1 MLDYYC
7 KNFTT
12 YFLNKILHKM
22 KKISFFLM
30 LIMAS
35 VVSLTSC
42 SKDDSVSPTTYT
54 FLYSIADDP
63 DMSVSMTI
71 LEYNSKGEQIANN
84 NVECKNGLSK
94 TFIANSN
101 TEKVKLYLT
110 ATVNSK
116 SASRWVQEVYYLKK
130 NDNTTIEYTGKTIV
144 GLLEP

>member
-1 MLDYYC
+1 
-7 KNFTT
+7 
-12 YFLNKILHKM
+12 M

-30 LIMAS
+30 LVMAS

-63 DMSVSMTI
+63 DISVSMTI
-71 LEYNSKGEQIANN
+71 LEYNSKGEQIENN
-84 NVECKNGLSK
+84 NIECKNGLSK

-101 TEKVKLYLT
+101 AEKVKLYLT

-116 SASRWVQEVYYLKK
+116 KTSRWIQQIYYLKK
-130 NDNTTIEYTGKTIV
+130 NDNTTIEFIGTTLV
-144 GLLEP
+144 GILEP

>member
-1 MLDYYC
+1 M
-7 KNFTT
+7 K
-12 YFLNKILHKM
+12 
-22 KKISFFLM
+22 KKISVLLM
-30 LIMAS
+30 LLIAS

-84 NVECKNGLSK
+84 NVKCMSGLSK
-94 TFIANSN
+94 TFTANSN

-110 ATVNSK
+110 VTVNSK
-116 SASRWVQEVYYLKK
+116 SASRWVQQVYYLKK
-130 NDNTTIEYTGKTIV
+130 NDNTTIEFTGKTMV
-144 GLLEP
+144 GIIEP